1 MHSVSIFRSIAVYKA
16 LYKDFGGFAADVVAA
31 IDQVH
36 IKTDKRLIALYAIYV
51 SAIHDKF
58 ICSQSLTQFFL
69 QRSYSS
75 RVLLPQVCVN
85 VISWLTYLIH
95 FRRTCLFFFGF
106 IYL

>member
-1 MHSVSIFRSIAVYKA
+1 MHSISIFHSIAVYKA
-16 LYKDFGGFAADVVAA
+16 LYKEFGGFAADVVAA

-36 IKTDKRLIALYAIYV
+36 IKTDKRLIAVYAIYV
-51 SAIHDKF
+51 SEIHDKF
-58 ICSQSLTQFFL
+58 IFNQLLTQFFL

-95 FRRTCLFFFGF
+95 
-106 IYL
+106 I